1 MLPIRK
7 LILSVG
13 LLAAAFACF
22 VPARTAWAQTAQQAA
37 RITVAGKVVDEAGEP
52 LMGASVF
59 VKGTNNGTVTDLDGQ
74 YSLSVPAGSVLEVS
88 FMGYETQNVTVNTSG
103 RVDVVLQPDSDY
115 LNEVV
120 VVGYGI
126 QKKVDLS
133 GSVSVVNGEQI
144 TSRPAPDAL
153 SAIQGAMP
161 GVQVLRSSGEPGSET
176 SGIRVRGF
184 SSANSTSTLVL
195 IDGVEGDMTL
205 LNPNDIESISVLKD
219 AAAAAIY
226 GARAAAGVVLV
237 TTKSGANSGG
247 KATVTYNGYY
257 AFNVPT
263 VLPERLPTWEE
274 QEMINIS
281 RFNQGGKV
289 EWNPEQSYWT
299 SNANFNYR
307 KNPNGRWDLFSA
319 ENWILDGTKRFTTQ
333 QQHSVSVSGGS
344 DKVNYYVSGSYYD
357 KDGILKYGPAP
368 NPATSS
374 PLSI

>member
-247 KATVTYNGYY
+247 KAT
-257 AFNVPT
+257 ARPRSPT
-263 VLPERLPTWEE
+263 TDTMPSTCRRC
-274 QEMINIS
+274 S
-281 RFNQGGKV
+281 RSASLRGK
-289 EWNPEQSYWT
+289 S
-299 SNANFNYR
+299 R
-307 KNPNGRWDLFSA
+307 K
-319 ENWILDGTKRFTTQ
+319 
-333 QQHSVSVSGGS
+333 
-344 DKVNYYVSGSYYD
+344 
-357 KDGILKYGPAP
+357 
-368 NPATSS
+368 
-374 PLSI
+374 